1 VVLAHFVK
9 ERKRCIILSKSTKEK
24 IKKIMEEMTEMLLMK
39 NEQYGDSAL
48 KPLGIFANGSAKEL
62 IAVRMDDKISRLAT
76 GNDAIENDE
85 DIYLDLAGYCVLWLV
100 AHRDEE

>member
-1 VVLAHFVK
+1 MN
-9 ERKRCIILSKSTKEK
+9 KSTAKK
-24 IKKIMEEMTEMLLMK
+24 IKEIMGELTEMLLLK

-62 IAVRMDDKISRLAT
+62 ISVRMDDKISRLAS
-76 GNDAIENDE
+76 GNDAIESDE

-100 AHRDEE
+100 AHRNEENEN

>member
-1 VVLAHFVK
+1 MSK
-9 ERKRCIILSKSTKEK
+9 NTRKK
-24 IKKIMEEMTEMLLMK
+24 IKEIMGELTEMLLLK

-48 KPLGIFANGSAKEL
+48 NPLGIFANGSAKEL

-85 DIYLDLAGYCVLWLV
+85 DISRNVNWKLKNFEFDNLFNYGEIQELQKEG
-100 AHRDEE
+100 

>member
-1 VVLAHFVK
+1 MRNT
-9 ERKRCIILSKSTKEK
+9 EDTG
-24 IKKIMEEMTEMLLMK
+24 KKIRAVMKELTELLVLK

-48 KPLGIFANGSAKEL
+48 NPVGIFANGSAEEL
-62 IAVRMDDKISRLAT
+62 IRVRMDDKISRLAT
-76 GNDAIENDE
+76 GNDVIESDE

>member
-1 VVLAHFVK
+1 M
-9 ERKRCIILSKSTKEK
+9 SKTTAKK
-24 IKKIMEEMTEMLLMK
+24 IKEIMGELTEMLLLK

-62 IAVRMDDKISRLAT
+62 IAVRMDDKISRLAS
-76 GNDAIENDE
+76 GNDAIESDE

>member
-1 VVLAHFVK
+1 M
-9 ERKRCIILSKSTKEK
+9 SKSTAKK
-24 IKKIMEEMTEMLLMK
+24 IKEIMGELTEMLLLK

-62 IAVRMDDKISRLAT
+62 IAVRMDDKISRLAS
-76 GNDAIENDE
+76 GNDAIESDE

-100 AHRDEE
+100 AHRNEENEN

>member
-1 VVLAHFVK
+1 M
-9 ERKRCIILSKSTKEK
+9 SKNTAKK
-24 IKKIMEEMTEMLLMK
+24 IKDIMKELTEMLLMK

-48 KPLGIFANGSAKEL
+48 NPIGIFANGSAKEL

-76 GNDAIENDE
+76 GNETIESDE
-85 DIYLDLAGYCVLWLV
+85 DIYLDLAGYCVLWLI

>member
-1 VVLAHFVK
+1 MN
-9 ERKRCIILSKSTKEK
+9 KSTAKK
-24 IKKIMEEMTEMLLMK
+24 IKEIMGELTEMLLLK

-62 IAVRMDDKISRLAT
+62 IAVRMDDKISRLAS
-76 GNDAIENDE
+76 GNDAIESDE

-100 AHRDEE
+100 AHRNEENEN

>member
-1 VVLAHFVK
+1 M
-9 ERKRCIILSKSTKEK
+9 SKNTAKK
-24 IKKIMEEMTEMLLMK
+24 IKDIMKELTEMLLMK

-48 KPLGIFANGSAKEL
+48 NPIGIFANGSAKEL

-76 GNDAIENDE
+76 GNERIESDE
-85 DIYLDLAGYCVLWLV
+85 DIYLDLAGYCVLWLI